1 LVRVELA
8 LKRIVALG
16 LLIPALALGS
26 GGCGSDQGESPS
38 GAADNGDAQAGA
50 AAAHYISGLDL
61 RRQLSNAFDGG
72 LYRLAVM
79 SQPRDSATDLGQSLP
94 TGLVRTVSCGRA
106 SAPEGS
112 EQIEVSHCAVSW
124 QTVSGKPRT
133 TRYLVRL
140 FPTGCFAAGAT
151 PRLPQHRD
159 NTIQTYSEHPLNAL
173 VSVER
178 QCS

>member
-1 LVRVELA
+1 MVRVELA
-8 LKRIVALG
+8 LKRIAVLS
-16 LLIPALALGS
+16 LLITALALGS
-26 GGCGSDQGESPS
+26 GGCGSDEGETST
-38 GAADNGDAQAGA
+38 GAGDGGAQAGA
-50 AAAHYISGLDL
+50 AAAHYASAFDL
-61 RRQLSNAFDGG
+61 RRQLANAFDSG

-94 TGLVRTVSCGRA
+94 TGLVQTVSCGRA
-106 SAPEGS
+106 GAPEGS
-112 EQIEVSHCAVSW
+112 EQTEVAHCTVAW
-124 QTVSGKPRT
+124 QTVSGEPRT

-159 NTIQTYSEHPLNAL
+159 NTIETYSEHPLNAL

>member
-1 LVRVELA
+1 M
-8 LKRIVALG
+8 
-16 LLIPALALGS
+16 LALGS
-26 GGCGSDQGESPS
+26 GGCGSGGGESS
-38 GAADNGDAQAGA
+38 HGADDDGAQTGA
-50 AAAHYISGLDL
+50 VAAHYVSGLDL
-61 RRQLSNAFDGG
+61 RRQLSNSFDAG

-94 TGLVRTVSCGRA
+94 TGLVRTVSCGGA
-106 SAPEGS
+106 GAPEGS
-112 EQIEVSHCAVSW
+112 ERTEVAHCAVAW
-124 QTVSGKPRT
+124 QTVSGEPRR

-173 VSVER
+173 VSVAR

>member
-1 LVRVELA
+1 M
-8 LKRIVALG
+8 
-16 LLIPALALGS
+16 LALGS
-26 GGCGSDQGESPS
+26 GGCGSVE
-38 GAADNGDAQAGA
+38 GASSTGATDDGAQAGA
-50 AAAHYISGLDL
+50 VAARYASGLDL
-61 RRQLSNAFDGG
+61 RRQLANAFDAG

-106 SAPEGS
+106 GTPEGP
-112 EQIEVSHCAVSW
+112 QRTEVAHCSVAW
-124 QTVSGKPRT
+124 QTVSGAPRR

-159 NTIQTYSEHPLNAL
+159 NTIETYSEHPLNAL
-173 VSVER
+173 VSVAR

>member
-1 LVRVELA
+1 LVPVELA
-8 LKRIVALG
+8 LKRIAALS

-26 GGCGSDQGESPS
+26 GGCGSGGGETSS
-38 GAADNGDAQAGA
+38 GAGDSGARAGA
-50 AAAHYISGLDL
+50 AAAHYASALDL
-61 RRQLSNAFDGG
+61 RRRLANAFDAG

-94 TGLVRTVSCGRA
+94 TGLLRTVSCGRA
-106 SAPEGS
+106 EAPEDS
-112 EQIEVSHCAVSW
+112 EQTEVARCTVAW

-173 VSVER
+173 VSAER

>member
-1 LVRVELA
+1 MVRVELV

-26 GGCGSDQGESPS
+26 GGCGSDGGESS
-38 GAADNGDAQAGA
+38 GGAANGGAQAGA
-50 AAAHYISGLDL
+50 VAAHYVLGLGL
-61 RRQLSNAFDGG
+61 RRQLANAFDAG

-106 SAPEGS
+106 GAPAGS
-112 EQIEVSHCAVSW
+112 ERTEVARCTIAW

-133 TRYLVRL
+133 THYLVRL

-159 NTIQTYSEHPLNAL
+159 NTIETYSEHPLNAL
-173 VSVER
+173 VSVEKK
-178 QCS
+178 CS

>member
-1 LVRVELA
+1 MVLVQVT
-8 LKRIVALG
+8 LKRIAALSLLIPTLALG
-16 LLIPALALGS
+16 L
-26 GGCGSDQGESPS
+26 GGCGSGGGETTS
-38 GAADNGDAQAGA
+38 GAAASGAEEGA
-50 AAAHYISGLDL
+50 APAHYTASSDL
-61 RRQLSNAFDGG
+61 RRQLANAFDAG

-106 SAPEGS
+106 GAPAGS
-112 EQIEVSHCAVSW
+112 EGTEVAQCAVAW
-124 QTVSGKPRT
+124 ETVAGTPRT

-159 NTIQTYSEHPLNAL
+159 NTIQTFSQHPLNAL
-173 VSVER
+173 VSAAR

>member
-1 LVRVELA
+1 VHYV
-8 LKRIVALG
+8 
-16 LLIPALALGS
+16 S
-26 GGCGSDQGESPS
+26 G
-38 GAADNGDAQAGA
+38 
-50 AAAHYISGLDL
+50 IDL
-61 RRQLSNAFDGG
+61 RRQLSNAFDAG

-106 SAPEGS
+106 GAPEAS
-112 EQIEVSHCAVSW
+112 ERTEVAHCTVAW

-151 PRLPQHRD
+151 PQLPQHRD
-159 NTIQTYSEHPLNAL
+159 NTIETYSEHPLNEL
-173 VSVER
+173 VSVES

>member
-1 LVRVELA
+1 LVRVQLA
-8 LKRIVALG
+8 LKPIAALC

-26 GGCGSDQGESPS
+26 GGCASAGGESSS
-38 GAADNGDAQAGA
+38 GAADGGAQPGA
-50 AAAHYISGLDL
+50 AAAHYVSGLDL
-61 RRQLSNAFDGG
+61 RRELSNAFDAG

-94 TGLVRTVSCGRA
+94 TGLVRTVSCDRA
-106 SAPEGS
+106 GAPAGAERT
-112 EQIEVSHCAVSW
+112 EVAHCAVAW
-124 QTVSGKPRT
+124 QTVSGEPRR

-140 FPTGCFAAGAT
+140 LPSGCFAAGAT

-173 VSVER
+173 VSAKR

>member
-8 LKRIVALG
+8 LKRIAALS
-16 LLIPALALGS
+16 LLVPALALGS
-26 GGCGSDQGESPS
+26 GGCGSAGGESSS
-38 GAADNGDAQAGA
+38 GAAEGA
-50 AAAHYISGLDL
+50 AAGHYVSGLDL
-61 RRQLSNAFDGG
+61 RRQLANAFDAG
-72 LYRLAVM
+72 LYRLAVL

-106 SAPEGS
+106 GAPEGS
-112 EQIEVSHCAVSW
+112 ERTELAHCAVAW
-124 QTVSGKPRT
+124 QTVSDEPRT

-159 NTIQTYSEHPLNAL
+159 NTIETYSEHPLNAL

-178 QCS
+178 RCS

>member
-1 LVRVELA
+1 LVRVELT
-8 LKRIVALG
+8 LKRIAALS

-26 GGCGSDQGESPS
+26 GGCGSGEGEGSTAVADDGAQTGAVVARYVS
-38 GAADNGDAQAGA
+38 GV
-50 AAAHYISGLDL
+50 DL
-61 RRQLSNAFDGG
+61 RRQLSNAFDAG
-72 LYRLAVM
+72 LYRLAVI

-94 TGLVRTVSCGRA
+94 TGLVRTVSCSRA
-106 SAPEGS
+106 GAPEGA
-112 EQIEVSHCAVSW
+112 ERTEVAHCTVLW
-124 QTVSGKPRT
+124 QTVSGKPRR

-159 NTIQTYSEHPLNAL
+159 NTIETYSEHPLNAL
-173 VSVER
+173 VSAER